1 MKKNLLLA
9 TIIVAVTSMFVIQAC
24 QHEIPG
30 DPCTKNPIFLSVT
43 KTDATGASSN
53 GTISATA
60 SGGTDFRYSLNG
72 GAFQDTGYFSG
83 LAPFQAYNVVVK
95 NGWDCSDTA
104 QVSIN
109 VNDPCAG
116 VTISVSA
123 AKTDASPGISNGT
136 ITVTATGGTGL
147 TYSINGTTF
156 QSSNTFSAL
165 AAGNYTVT
173 VKNAAGCMGTTQV
186 TIGTNNPCAGVTI
199 TVTTTKTDPTTG
211 QSNGS
216 ITAAA
221 TGGTGF
227 TYSLNNGAFQ
237 SSATFSGLATGNY
250 TVTAKNSNG
259 CTGTTTVALGSTNP
273 CNGVTITV
281 SLAKVNPATGQ
292 SNGSITATASGATG
306 FTYSLNTGAYQAS
319 NSFTGLAAGT
329 YTVTAKSS
337 AGCLGSAQVTLTAT
351 NPCTGT
357 TITLTNV
364 VVNYTPCLT
373 PASGKITVTAT
384 GSTGFTYNINGG
396 AYQAS
401 NIFST
406 LTAGTFTVGAK
417 DANGCTNTTSAV
429 VASAPAGPMFT
440 QMRNLIST
448 RCNGSGCHMNG
459 ASAAGYNFD
468 QDCSIVT
475 YWTQINKSCVLYTM
489 TKMPKSPQA
498 LLTAAEKLVITN
510 WVNAGHKFTD

>member
-9 TIIVAVTSMFVIQAC
+9 TFVVAITSLFAIQAC

-30 DPCTKNPIFLSVT
+30 DPCSKNPIFLSVS

-53 GTISATA
+53 GTILATA
-60 SGGTDFRYSLNG
+60 SGGSNFRYSLNG

-95 NGWDCSDTA
+95 NSWGCSDTA

-109 VNDPCAG
+109 ANNPCSG
-116 VTISVSA
+116 VTISVTA
-123 AKTDASPGISNGT
+123 AKTDASPGTNNGS
-136 ITVTATGGTGL
+136 ITVTATGSTGL
-147 TYSINGTTF
+147 TYSINGTSF
-156 QSSNTFSAL
+156 QSANTFTGL

-173 VKNAAGCMGTTQV
+173 VKNAAGCTGTTQV

-199 TVTTTKTDPTTG
+199 TVTATKVNPTTG

-237 SSATFSGLATGNY
+237 TAATFSGLAAGNY

-259 CTGTTTVALGSTNP
+259 CTGTTTVSLGATNP

-281 SLAKVNPATGQ
+281 SLTKTDPSSGQ

-337 AGCLGSAQVTLTAT
+337 AGCLGSAQITLTAA

-357 TITLTNV
+357 NIVLTSVVTVRPTLPSAMSQPHAV
-364 VVNYTPCLT
+364 SIFFFI
-373 PASGKITVTAT
+373 SG
-384 GSTGFTYNINGG
+384 
-396 AYQAS
+396 
-401 NIFST
+401 
-406 LTAGTFTVGAK
+406 
-417 DANGCTNTTSAV
+417 
-429 VASAPAGPMFT
+429 
-440 QMRNLIST
+440 T
-448 RCNGSGCHMNG
+448 R
-459 ASAAGYNFD
+459 
-468 QDCSIVT
+468 
-475 YWTQINKSCVLYTM
+475 
-489 TKMPKSPQA
+489 
-498 LLTAAEKLVITN
+498 
-510 WVNAGHKFTD
+510 TDW

>member
-9 TIIVAVTSMFVIQAC
+9 TFVVAIASLLAIQAC

-30 DPCTKNPIFLSVT
+30 DPCSKNPIFLSVS

-53 GTISATA
+53 GTILATA
-60 SGGTDFRYSLNG
+60 SGGSDFRYSLNG

-95 NGWDCSDTA
+95 NSWGCSDTA

-109 VNDPCAG
+109 ANNPCSG
-116 VTISVSA
+116 VTISVTA
-123 AKTDASPGISNGT
+123 AKTDASPGTNNGT
-136 ITVTATGGTGL
+136 ITVTATGSTGL
-147 TYSINGTTF
+147 TYSINGTSF
-156 QSSNTFSAL
+156 QSSNSFTGL

-173 VKNAAGCMGTTQV
+173 VKNAAGCTGTTQV
-186 TIGTNNPCAGVTI
+186 TISTNNPCAGVTI
-199 TVTTTKTDPTTG
+199 TVTATKVNPSTG

-216 ITAAA
+216 ITASA

-237 SSATFSGLATGNY
+237 NSATFSGLAAGNY

-259 CTGTTTVALGSTNP
+259 CTGTTTVSLGATNP

-281 SLAKVNPATGQ
+281 SLTKTDPASGQ
-292 SNGSITATASGATG
+292 TNGSITATATGGTG

-337 AGCLGSAQVTLTAT
+337 AGCLGSAQVTLTAA

-357 TITLTNV
+357 NITLTSV
-364 VVNYTPCLT
+364 VTNYTPCVT
-373 PASGKITVTAT
+373 PATGKITVTAT
-384 GSTGFTYNINGG
+384 GSTGFTYNVNGG

-401 NIFST
+401 NVFST
-406 LTAGTFTVGAK
+406 LAAGSYTIGAK
-417 DANGCTNTTSAV
+417 DANGCTKTAV
-429 VASAPAGPMFT
+429 VTVGSAPMGPLFT
-440 QMRNLIST
+440 EVKNIVTT
-448 RCNGSGCHMNG
+448 RCGGSGCHMNG
-459 ASAAGYNFD
+459 GNAAGFNFD
-468 QDCSIVT
+468 NDCSIVSQ
-475 YWTQINKSCVLYTM
+475 WSKINSSSVTGNS
-489 TKMPKSPQA
+489 MPKSPQPK
-498 LLTAAEKLVITN
+498 LTTAEKQKITN
-510 WVNAGHKFTD
+510 WINAGRKYTD